1 MSLPQPTKSRVKSLY
16 INNVDFTSHVNQLR
30 VYESIKKP
38 YLTAKITI
46 IDNNNVLDNMG
57 LVGGE
62 PVEFSFDGGPETPS
76 YDASL
81 HVLTIKGQK
90 SNESLRAQ
98 IYDVECIGVAY
109 FNDKKALVQQSF
121 KFLPGTEAIAKIHGQ
136 FIGTDAGLRILAQSI
151 GPLSLQS
158 YIVSAQK
165 PFKAINDIKKRL
177 NFAGFQ
183 TGSCLY
189 FRDAQSYVLAPLE
202 ALFAQLSAQQTF
214 FQEATWG
221 KNWFDEVRAQNSII
235 SAVADVDYNDSGRT
249 SMKDIADKVSQ
260 EKKVF
265 DFRIKDLAVNKMAGI
280 PGIGAVVGSAMSV
293 ASAVLSGGIGGHGG
307 RPNYSVMDS
316 AHLPAQLDPSNK
328 AEAEQLY
335 QALIKNGPTI
345 TVKVPIQ
352 SGIQC
357 TVGKGAD
364 LKLLPPVGDVNNI
377 GPNMASGMYMIT
389 DLMHYLC
396 SDDRQ
401 MTGVTIFQ
409 AAKGGLG

>member
-1 MSLPQPTKSRVKSLY
+1 MPLPQPTKSRVKSLY
-16 INNVDFTSHVNQLR
+16 INKVPFTEHVNQLR
-30 VYESIKKP
+30 VYETITKP

-62 PVEFSFDGGPETPS
+62 PVSFSFDGGDGTPT
-76 YDASL
+76 YDADL
-81 HVLTIKGQK
+81 HVLSIKGQK

-109 FNDKKALVQQSF
+109 FNDKKSLVQQSF
-121 KFLPGTEAIAKIHGQ
+121 KNIPGTQAIAKIHGQ

-183 TGSCLY
+183 TGSTLY
-189 FRDAQSYVLAPLE
+189 YRDRDSYVLGPLE
-202 ALFAQLSAQQTF
+202 SLFAQLSAQQTF
-214 FQEATWG
+214 YQEATWG
-221 KNWFDEVRAQNSII
+221 KNWFDEIRAQNAII
-235 SAVADVDYNDSGRT
+235 SAVADVDFNDSGRT

-265 DFRIKDLAVNKMAGI
+265 DFRIKDLAVNKLASL
-280 PGIGAVVGSAMSV
+280 PVVGALVGSAMSIT
-293 ASAVLSGGIGGHGG
+293 SSVLGGGIGGHGG

-328 AEAEQLY
+328 SEAEQLY

-357 TVGKGAD
+357 TVGKGAN

-377 GPNMASGMYMIT
+377 GPNMASGMYLIT
-389 DLMHYLC
+389 DLMHYLV

-401 MTGVTIFQ
+401 CTGTTIFQ
-409 AAKGGLG
+409 AARGGLN

>member
-1 MSLPQPTKSRVKSLY
+1 MSLPQPTKSRIKSLH
-16 INNVDFTSHVNQLR
+16 IKNTDFTSHVNQLR
-30 VYESIKKP
+30 VYESISKP

-46 IDNNNVLDNMG
+46 IDNNNILDNMG

-62 PVEFSFDGGPETPS
+62 PVSFSFDGGPNSQS
-76 YDASL
+76 YDANL
-81 HVLTIKGQK
+81 YVLTVKGQK

-98 IYDVECIGVAY
+98 IYDIECIGIAY
-109 FNDKKALVQQSF
+109 FNDKKSLVQQSF
-121 KFLPGTEAIAKIHGQ
+121 KFIPGTQAISKIHGQ

-177 NFAGFQ
+177 NYGGFQ
-183 TGSCLY
+183 SGSTLY
-189 FRDAQSYVLAPLE
+189 YRDRDSYVLGPLE
-202 ALFAQLSAQQTF
+202 ALFAQLSPQQQF

-221 KNWFDEVRAQNSII
+221 KNWFDEIRAQNSII

-249 SMKDIADKVSQ
+249 SMKDIADKASQ

-265 DFRIKDLAVNKMAGI
+265 DFRIKDLAVNKMAGA
-280 PGIGAVVGSAMSV
+280 PGIGAVVGSAMSI
-293 ASAVLSGGIGGHGG
+293 ASTILGGGAGGHGG

-328 AEAEQLY
+328 SEAEQLY
-335 QALIKNGPTI
+335 NALIKNGPTI

-364 LKLLPPVGDVNNI
+364 LKLLPPVGDVNQI
-377 GPNMASGMYMIT
+377 GPNMASGLYLIT
-389 DLMHYLC
+389 DLMHYLA

-401 MTGVTIFQ
+401 CTGVSIFQ
-409 AAKGGLG
+409 CARGGLG

>member
-16 INNVDFTSHVNQLR
+16 IAGVDFTAHVNQLR
-30 VYESIKKP
+30 VYETIQKP

-62 PVEFSFDGGPETPS
+62 PVEFSFDGGDGPT

-81 HVLTIKGQK
+81 YVLKVKGQK
-90 SNESLRAQ
+90 SNDSLRAQ
-98 IYDVECIGVAY
+98 IYDIECIGVAY
-109 FNDKKALVQQSF
+109 FNDKKNLVQKSF
-121 KFLPGTEAIAKIHGQ
+121 KFIPGTQAIQSIHSQ
-136 FIGTDAGLRILAQSI
+136 YVGTDAGLRILAESI

-177 NFAGFQ
+177 NYGGFKS
-183 TGSCLY
+183 GSTLY
-189 FRDAQSYVLAPLE
+189 YRDRDSYVLGPLE

-214 FQEATWG
+214 YQEATWG
-221 KNWFDEVRAQNSII
+221 KNWFDVVRAQNAII
-235 SAVADVDYNDSGRT
+235 SVVADCDYNDSGRS
-249 SMKDIADKVSQ
+249 SMSDIADKVSQ

-265 DFRIKDLAVNKMAGI
+265 DFRIKDLAVNKSASM
-280 PGIGAVVGSAMSV
+280 PSIGSIVGSAFSL
-293 ASAVLSGGIGGHGG
+293 ASAVLGGGSSHGG
-307 RPNYSVMDS
+307 KPNYSVMDS
-316 AHLPAQLDPSNK
+316 AHLPTQLDPSAK
-328 AEAEQLY
+328 SEAEQLY
-335 QALIKNGPTI
+335 GALIKNGPGL

-364 LKLLPPVGDVNNI
+364 LRLLPPVGDVNEI
-377 GPNMASGMYMIT
+377 GPNMASGMYLIT

-409 AAKGGLG
+409 CARGGLG

>member
-1 MSLPQPTKSRVKSLY
+1 MSFPQPTKSRVKSLY
-16 INNVDFTSHVNQLR
+16 INNVDFTAHVNQLR
-30 VYESIKKP
+30 VYETIQKP
-38 YLTAKITI
+38 YITAKVTV

-62 PVEFSFDGGPETPS
+62 PVDFSFDGGEASQS
-76 YDASL
+76 YDANL
-81 HVLTIKGQK
+81 HVLKIKGQK

-98 IYDVECIGVAY
+98 IYDIECIGPSY
-109 FNDKKALVQQSF
+109 FNDKKNLVQQAF
-121 KFLPGTEAIAKIHGQ
+121 KFIPGTQAIQSIHSQ
-136 FIGTDAGLRILAQSI
+136 YVGTDAPLRILAQSI

-183 TGSCLY
+183 TGNCLY

-202 ALFAQLSAQQTF
+202 ALFANLNAQQTF
-214 FQEATWG
+214 YQEATWG
-221 KNWFDEVRAQNSII
+221 KNWFDVVRAQNAII
-235 SAVADVDYNDSGRT
+235 SAVADCDYNDSGRS
-249 SMKDIADKVSQ
+249 SMTDIADKVSQ

-265 DFRIKDLAVNKMAGI
+265 DFRIKDLAVNKAAGI
-280 PGIGAVVGSAMSV
+280 PGIGAVVGSA
-293 ASAVLSGGIGGHGG
+293 LSIGAAILGGGGSHGG

-316 AHLPAQLDPSNK
+316 AHLPAQQDPSAK
-328 AEAEQLY
+328 SEAEQLY
-335 QALIKNGPTI
+335 SALVKNGPGI

-364 LKLLPPVGDVNNI
+364 LKLLPPVGDVNEI
-377 GPNMASGMYMIT
+377 GPNMASGMYLIT

-409 AAKGGLG
+409 AARGGLG